1 MAVFLNAACLTSR
14 AQTQAQPELPITKIS
29 IGGKSIRAEIADE
42 EHERAAGLMFR
53 KELADDARFF
63 LSEGRHI
70 RIRFTKKDGT
80 ERGGGRLATLG
91 PSGSGAEIYQC

>member
-1 MAVFLNAACLTSR
+1 MPDIILTP
-14 AQTQAQPELPITKIS
+14 TQPAYTP
-29 IGGKSIRAEIADE
+29 
-42 EHERAAGLMFR
+42 

-80 ERGGGRLATLG
+80 ERVAVVTSNLSRIPAHKHPKYVRSVPPGYLAMFDRDKG
-91 PSGSGAEIYQC
+91 DWISCHESQVIGVSQFI